1 MMIMLLGGP
10 LLQPFIGYLLDKLNF
25 TGTTMQF
32 QLALLFFALLMVLHS
47 IQK

>member
-1 MMIMLLGGP
+1 MGFTNMMIMLLGGP

-32 QLALLFFALLMVLHS
+32 QLALSPLSLAC
-47 IQK
+47 